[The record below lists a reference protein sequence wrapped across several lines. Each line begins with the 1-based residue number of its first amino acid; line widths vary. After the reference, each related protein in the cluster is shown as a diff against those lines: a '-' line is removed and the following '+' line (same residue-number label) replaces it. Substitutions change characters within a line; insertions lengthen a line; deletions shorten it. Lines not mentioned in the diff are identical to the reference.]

1 MFVFISRG
9 VDMLDEIKFIL
20 KAILFCFIITTLALF
35 LIWWNIKMALIYVI
49 FLCIFALIVVFSLP
63 YLQ

>member
-1 MFVFISRG
+1 
-9 VDMLDEIKFIL
+9 MLDEIKFIL
-20 KAILFCFIITTLALF
+20 KVILFCFIITTLALF
-35 LIWWNIKMALIYVI
+35 LIWRDSKMALIYVI

>member
-1 MFVFISRG
+1 
-9 VDMLDEIKFIL
+9 MLDEIKFIL
-20 KAILFCFIITTLALF
+20 KVILFCFITTIALF
-35 LIWWNIKMALIYVI
+35 LIWWNIKIAIVYVI

>member
-1 MFVFISRG
+1 
-9 VDMLDEIKFIL
+9 MLDEIKFIL
-20 KAILFCFIITTLALF
+20 KVILFCFIITTLALF
-35 LIWWNIKMALIYVI
+35 LIWWNIRMALIYVI